1 MIDRRRS
8 PRVVFSEPRGARV
21 RTVYEASVER
31 RDANHL
37 EVTTPHA
44 AARGECFVIQFTADS
59 GEVTSPVAQVV
70 SCTPIVSA
78 DRTLWRLVLSLV
90 PAGVEPQPTS

>member
-21 RTVYEASVER
+21 RTVYEAAVER
-31 RDANHL
+31 LEGDRL
-37 EVTTPHA
+37 EVITTHA
-44 AARGECFVIQFTADS
+44 AARGECFVIQLTSAS
-59 GEVTSPVAQVV
+59 GEVTSPIAQVV
-70 SCTPIVSA
+70 SCSPIAKA

-90 PAGVEPQPTS
+90 SIVDPQPAY